1 MMPHGLR
8 EQQLLA
14 RFQQRDNPDSR
25 AEELEGA
32 AFRELLAPYE
42 RKLHAQV
49 LRIVKDPSD
58 ADDAMQEA
66 RIRLYRGLRNFR
78 GDACLYT
85 WMYRVA
91 TNVAL
96 AMLRRRRRRLPDHAQ
111 VELPLTEATNEADT
125 WGDPERILAG
135 KQMLSALGDALESLS
150 PEYKKAITLR
160 EFDGLSYDEIADTML
175 CPVGT
180 VKSRISSARS
190 AIFLSFK
197 RAGHFPAGRL
207 A

>member
-1 MMPHGLR
+1 MMGPGPR

-14 RFQQRDNPDSR
+14 LLQHGSSEGSGED
-25 AEELEGA
+25 LEGA

-49 LRIVKDPSD
+49 LRIVKDFSD
-58 ADDAMQEA
+58 ADDAMQET
-66 RIRLYRGLRNFR
+66 RIRLYRGIRSFR

-96 AMLRRRRRRLPDHAQ
+96 AMLRRRKRRLPDHGQAE
-111 VELPLTEATNEADT
+111 VPVANVAHETDT

-135 KQMLSALGDALESLS
+135 KQMLTALGHALDSLS
-150 PEYKKAITLR
+150 PEFKRAITLR
-160 EFDGLSYDEIADTML
+160 EFDGLSYDEIADTMV

-190 AIFLSFK
+190 AIVLSFK
-197 RAGHFPAGRL
+197 RAGYIPAGKL